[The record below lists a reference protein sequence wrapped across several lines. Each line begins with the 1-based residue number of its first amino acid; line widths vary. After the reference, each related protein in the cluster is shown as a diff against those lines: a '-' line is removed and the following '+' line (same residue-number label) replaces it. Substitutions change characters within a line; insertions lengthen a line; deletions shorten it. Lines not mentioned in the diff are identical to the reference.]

1 MCGRAQESAHI
12 FLARQRGSRR
22 GEEIESSSRGNE
34 HIFII
39 YINPCILYI
48 IALGMAAINTP
59 PPDLRVQKRKPR
71 LNIRPPP
78 SQIYPRLLYSS
89 AYRTAGAGGSVFI
102 MSKRSSS
109 FFQLNSIETPSGF
122 CLVFLFY
129 LI

>member
-22 GEEIESSSRGNE
+22 EEIESSSRGNE

-102 MSKRSSS
+102 MSKRSS
-109 FFQLNSIETPSGF
+109 FFNSIQ
-122 CLVFLFY
+122 
-129 LI
+129 